1 MSKDTL
7 ENFKRSRQVEIAKI
21 EKEAIDSDG
30 VHAIYL
36 RFDLAKHLFI
46 IGLDENEFTHDVYL
60 ELEMLEAKITRALET
75 ARTKYKLH
83 NRALWTRIIG
93 GIIDKLPKKL

>member
-7 ENFKRSRQVEIAKI
+7 ENFKRFWEGEIAKI

-30 VHAIYL
+30 IHAIYL

-46 IGLDENEFTHDVYL
+46 IGLDRNEFTHDVYL
-60 ELEMLEAKITRALET
+60 ELEMLEAKIARALET
-75 ARTKYKLH
+75 ARSKYKLH
-83 NRALWTRIIG
+83 NRALWARIIG